1 MPSNNNTANGGGR
14 RSAASKAPVDS
25 TYGHLQPQALE
36 LERVVLGALMI
47 DKDAFTVVSEMLRPD
62 TFYEPRNQKVYTAIQ
77 TLNMAEKPVD
87 IMTVTEEL
95 RHEGELQNIG

>member
-1 MPSNNNTANGGGR
+1 
-14 RSAASKAPVDS
+14 
-25 TYGHLQPQALE
+25 
-36 LERVVLGALMI
+36 MI
-47 DKDAFTVVSEMLRPD
+47 DKDAFTVVSEILRPD

-95 RHEGELQNIG
+95 RMRANCRT